1 MHGFGSRIY
10 KNVHRVTSPVHKN
23 VHRVTSPVHDLWG
36 AAMQILELEYMSR
49 HTTFRVGG
57 PARLFYIPET
67 EEELA
72 DIVAKCNRLELPYT
86 VIGRGSNLLVADRG
100 YLGVVIQ
107 IGGLPDCKP
116 DELLW
121 DYAERVQILLIG
133 KPALLESC
141 EAPEIFRLALPAS
154 SQAVIGAVE
163 MLSQLHQMRLPKRV
177 GSEKQTVEKAKRL
190 LMHRHGLTEPEAHR
204 ALQQY
209 AMNHGMKMAD
219 YAAQIV
225 SSSKRT
231 EE

>member
-1 MHGFGSRIY
+1 MARIVIASASETSREQLSRLLSSSGFSVFRCCASGS
-10 KNVHRVTSPVHKN
+10 
-23 VHRVTSPVHDLWG
+23 
-36 AAMQILELEYMSR
+36 ELR
-49 HTTFRVGG
+49 RTIN
-57 PARLFYIPET
+57 AC
-67 EEELA
+67 
-72 DIVAKCNRLELPYT
+72 D
-86 VIGRGSNLLVADRG
+86 D
-100 YLGVVIQ
+100 GVVIQ

-163 MLSQLHQMRLPKRV
+163 MLSQLHQMRLPKRA